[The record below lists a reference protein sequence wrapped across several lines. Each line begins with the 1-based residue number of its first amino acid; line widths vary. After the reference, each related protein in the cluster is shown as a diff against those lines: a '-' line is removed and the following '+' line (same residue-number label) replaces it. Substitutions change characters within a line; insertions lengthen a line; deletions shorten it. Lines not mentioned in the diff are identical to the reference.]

1 MKQLL
6 FIISVILI
14 SFTTSAQT
22 FITDSNFDVMINKGS
37 AFENDNNGIV
47 IVEFWVDF
55 NKDNAF
61 KDFKSIKNVTYYRMD
76 IANSTKIKAKYK
88 VRMAPTLIV
97 FKDGVVQHTY
107 KAKLDLLCPV
117 NLKQIQ
123 SLINE
128 LTVESKF

>member
-1 MKQLL
+1 
-6 FIISVILI
+6 
-14 SFTTSAQT
+14 
-22 FITDSNFDVMINKGS
+22 
-37 AFENDNNGIV
+37 
-47 IVEFWVDF
+47 
-55 NKDNAF
+55 
-61 KDFKSIKNVTYYRMD
+61 MD

-123 SLINE
+123 SLIN
-128 LTVESKF
+128 